1 MQHPNNDDYSA
12 QVTSQ
17 TELVQILEQ
26 ALAGSEGRLAQVT
39 DAFDALETAV
49 VLYGPDD
56 RLVFCNRRFREIY
69 TMVSDLLVPGT
80 PYSEIARAYYHRGF
94 EQRTQLDEDAYVRAR
109 VEKHLY
115 PDEGDYEFLHGES
128 TWLLVSD
135 RKTRDG
141 GVIGFRMDITRRKDA
156 ERALEASEQRF
167 RSLLEMSS
175 DWYWEQDDQ
184 FRFTYISE
192 GHVRQVGVPKEER
205 LGKTR
210 WELDISGVTEEQWKE
225 HRAQLAARQPFRHF
239 EYHWMSPEGKAF
251 HISISGEPVFD
262 LEGRFTGY
270 RGTGT
275 DITQRKTY
283 EARIKEM
290 AEYDFLTGLPNR
302 ALLNTRFEFAERQAR
317 RSDQPIALVFIDLDR
332 FKNINDSLGHHVGDL
347 LLAETAQRLQRL
359 VRATDTV
366 SRHGGDEF
374 LILLPEIG
382 DPANAGRMAQSIL
395 DELAL
400 PYHISGH
407 DLIVTPS
414 IGITMW
420 PQDAEDLPALVRQ
433 ADVAMYHSK
442 SMGRNQYSFFR
453 EEMNTRVHE
462 RLALEN
468 ALRRAIERNELFLE
482 YQPIFD
488 LKTKRIV
495 SAEALL
501 RWRHPELGL
510 VSPGRFI
517 PIAEDTGLI
526 FEIGEW
532 VIRQACVQKQRLLSF
547 GHAYLPLAINLSAIQ
562 LRDRSLIDL
571 LPRLMKEYGLPYGCI
586 ELEITESMLMGETET
601 AGAALQSLR
610 VEGMKLVIDDFGTG
624 YSNLGFLRRFAV
636 DKLKIDQSFIR
647 DIPADYNAMALA
659 RGIIGLAKSIGLRI
673 VAEGVE
679 TQAQLDFLLDAG
691 CDEGQGFYLARPDT
705 CDTLIG
711 FLDVQSADEEA
722 AAARRRFVRQLSQRA

>member
-1 MQHPNNDDYSA
+1 
-12 QVTSQ
+12 VTSQ
-17 TELVQILEQ
+17 TELVQTLEE
-26 ALAGSEGRLAQVT
+26 ALAQGEARLNQVI
-39 DAFDALETAV
+39 DAFDALESGV
-49 VLYGPDD
+49 VLYGADD
-56 RLVFCNRRFREIY
+56 KLVFCNRRFREIY
-69 TMVSDLLVPGT
+69 KEVADLLVPGVS
-80 PYSEIARAYYHRGF
+80 YAEIARAYYQRGF
-94 EQRTQLDEDAYVRAR
+94 EKRTKLDEDAYVRAR

-115 PDEGDYEFLHGES
+115 PDEGDYEFLHGEDR
-128 TWLLVSD
+128 WLLISD
-135 RKTRDG
+135 RKTASG
-141 GVIGFRMDITRRKDA
+141 GVIGFRLDITRRKDA
-156 ERALEASEQRF
+156 ERRLESSELRF

-184 FRFTYISE
+184 FRFTYISD
-192 GHVRQVGVPKEER
+192 GHQRQVGVSKEKR
-205 LGKTR
+205 LGRRR
-210 WELDISGVTEEQWKE
+210 WEIGLSGVTEEQWTQ
-225 HRAQLAARQPFRHF
+225 HRALLDAHQPFRDF
-239 EYHWMSPEGKAF
+239 EYRWQSPEGREF
-251 HISISGEPVFD
+251 HISVSGEPVFD
-262 LEGRFTGY
+262 RGNRFVGY

-275 DITQRKTY
+275 DITQRKSY

-302 ALLNTRFEFAERQAR
+302 SLLNDRFDYAERHARRGEHAMALL
-317 RSDQPIALVFIDLDR
+317 FIDLDR
-332 FKNINDSLGHHVGDL
+332 FKNINDSLGHHIGDL

-359 VRATDTV
+359 TRSTDTV

-374 LILLPEIG
+374 LILLPEVG
-382 DPANAGRMAQSIL
+382 DPANAGRMAQLIL
-395 DELAL
+395 SDLSR
-400 PYHISGH
+400 PYHIAGH

-414 IGITMW
+414 IGITLW
-420 PQDAEDLPALVRQ
+420 PQDGEDLPALVRK

-488 LKTKRIV
+488 LKSRRIL

-510 VSPGRFI
+510 VSPSRFI

-526 FEIGEW
+526 FDIGEW
-532 VIRQACVQKQRLLSF
+532 VIRQACAQKRRLLNS
-547 GHAYLPLAINLSAIQ
+547 GHAYLPIAINLSALQ

-571 LPRLMKEYGLPYGCI
+571 LPRLMREYGLPYGCI
-586 ELEITESMLMGETET
+586 ELEITESLLMGDTEVVSN
-601 AGAALQSLR
+601 ALQALR

-659 RGIIGLAKSIGLRI
+659 RGIVGLAKSIGLRI

-679 TQAQLDFLLDAG
+679 TQSQVDFLLDAG
-691 CDEGQGFYLARPDT
+691 CDEAQGFYLARPDT
-705 CDTLIG
+705 CDTLVEL
-711 FLDVQSADEEA
+711 LDAQSEQEEA
-722 AAARRRFVRQLSQRA
+722 AAARRRFVRQLSR

>member
-1 MQHPNNDDYSA
+1 M
-12 QVTSQ
+12 TSQ
-17 TELVQILEQ
+17 TELVEILEE
-26 ALAGSEGRLAQVT
+26 ALATSKARLLQVIES
-39 DAFDALETAV
+39 FEALETAV

-56 RLVFCNRRFREIY
+56 RLVFCNRRFCEIY
-69 TMVSDLLVPGT
+69 AEVADLLQPGVS
-80 PYSEIARAYYHRGF
+80 YADIARAYFRRGF
-94 EQRTQLDEDAYVRAR
+94 EKRTQLDEDAYVRAR

-115 PDEGDYEFLHGES
+115 PDEGDYEFLQGDS

-141 GVIGFRMDITRRKDA
+141 GVIGFRLDITRRKEA
-156 ERALEASEQRF
+156 ERALEESEQRF

-184 FRFTYISE
+184 FRFTYISD
-192 GHVRQVGVPKEER
+192 GHLRQIGVPR
-205 LGKTR
+205 DQRIGKAR
-210 WELDISGVTEEQWKE
+210 WELDISGITEEQWAE
-225 HRAQLAARQPFRHF
+225 HRAQLDARQPFRHF
-239 EYHWMSPEGKAF
+239 EYYWVSPEGKAF
-251 HISISGEPVFD
+251 HISVSGEPVFD
-262 LEGRFTGY
+262 REGRFTGY

-302 ALLNTRFEFAERQAR
+302 ALLNTRFDFAERQAR
-317 RSDQPIALVFIDLDR
+317 RSRQPIALVFIDLDR
-332 FKNINDSLGHHVGDL
+332 FKNINDSLGHHVGDM

-359 VRATDTV
+359 VRSTDTV

-382 DPANAGRMAQSIL
+382 DPANAGRMAQLIL
-395 DELAL
+395 TELAL

-414 IGITMW
+414 IGITVW
-420 PQDAEDLPALVRQ
+420 PQDAEDLPSLVRK

-468 ALRRAIERNELFLE
+468 ALRRAIERGELFLE

-488 LKTKRIV
+488 LKTRRIV

-532 VIRQACVQKQRLLSF
+532 VIRQACAQKQRLQGS

-562 LRDRSLIDL
+562 LRDRSLVDL
-571 LPRLMKEYGLPYGCI
+571 LPRLMREYDLPYGCL
-586 ELEITESMLMGETET
+586 ELEITESMLMGETEL
-601 AGAALQSLR
+601 ASNALQTLR

-705 CDTLIG
+705 CDTLVE
-711 FLDVQSADEEA
+711 FLDAQLAEEEA
-722 AAARRRFVRQLSQRA
+722 AAARRRFVLQLSQRA